1 MAENDY
7 LCGMMK
13 DQKNNQ
19 EIPVLAAPLQ
29 GVTDNVW
36 RMAQHEVFGGVD
48 AYYAPFMRVEHGEV
62 RRKDLRDVQPE
73 RNAGITLIPQILACQ
88 PDHALMM
95 VEALRQMGY
104 RRIDINLGCP
114 FPPIAMHRKG
124 SGMLAYP
131 ELAEA
136 LFKALAAVEDVEYSV
151 KMRIGWDKNDQWRNI
166 LPLVDIIRPV
176 NIAIHPR
183 TGKQQ
188 YKGELDTEQFE
199 AILAVSPWPVVY
211 NGGMRTIE
219 DIEQTILRYPTLA
232 AVMVGS
238 GLAANPGMFAPN
250 ATPDDYRRFHDM
262 LVDGYTEQLNGG
274 EAQLVRH
281 LQDIWQTF
289 LPGTAHKL
297 FKAIRKSRTL
307 EQYENAASAALADVA
322 TALNPQEENHDH

>member
-1 MAENDY
+1 MNMNDNI
-7 LCGMMK
+7 K
-13 DQKNNQ
+13 
-19 EIPVLAAPLQ
+19 IPVLAAPLQ

-36 RMAQHEVFGGVD
+36 RMAQHDVFGGVD

-62 RRKDLRDVQPE
+62 RRKDLRDVDPE
-73 RNAGITLIPQILACQ
+73 RNTGTTLIPQILACQ

-95 VEALRQMGY
+95 VDALKQMGY
-104 RRIDINLGCP
+104 TRIDINLGCP
-114 FPPIAMHRKG
+114 FPPIALHRKG

-131 ELAEA
+131 DLAEA
-136 LFKALAAVEDVEYSV
+136 LFKALATVGGVQWSV
-151 KMRIGWDKNDQWRNI
+151 KMRLGWDRNDQWRDI
-166 LPLVDIIRPV
+166 LPLMDIIKPV
-176 NIAIHPR
+176 NIAVHPR

-188 YKGELDTEQFE
+188 YKGDLDIGQFE
-199 AILAVSPWPVVY
+199 DLLAASSWPVIY
-211 NGGMRTIE
+211 NGSLHTVE
-219 DIEQTILRYPTLA
+219 DIENTIQRYPTLA

-238 GLAANPGMFAPN
+238 GLAANPGMLVSDAI
-250 ATPDDYRRFHDM
+250 PDDYRRFHDL

-307 EQYENAASAALADVA
+307 DQYQNAAAAALADVVS
-322 TALNPQEENHDH
+322 ALHPQEEDQDQ

>member
-1 MAENDY
+1 MIQVNDN
-7 LCGMMK
+7 K
-13 DQKNNQ
+13 
-19 EIPVLAAPLQ
+19 IPVLAAPLQ

-62 RRKDLRDVQPE
+62 RRKDLRDVDTE

-95 VEALRQMGY
+95 VDALKQMGY
-104 RRIDINLGCP
+104 SRIDINMGCP
-114 FPPIAMHRKG
+114 FPPIALHRKG

-131 ELAEA
+131 DLAEE
-136 LFKALAAVEDVEYSV
+136 LFKALATVQDVEYSV
-151 KMRIGWDKNDQWRNI
+151 KMRLGWDRNDQWRDI
-166 LPLVDIIRPV
+166 LPLMDIIKPV

-188 YKGELDTEQFE
+188 YKGELDMEQFE
-199 AILAVSPWPVVY
+199 ALLAASPWPIVY
-211 NGGMRTIE
+211 NGSLRTVQ
-219 DIEQTILRYPTLA
+219 DIEAITQRYPTLA

-238 GLAANPGMFAPN
+238 GLAANPGMFAPD
-250 ATPDDYRRFHDM
+250 ATPDDYRRFHDL

-274 EAQLVRH
+274 EAQLVRR

-289 LPGTAHKL
+289 LPGTNHKL

-307 EQYENAASAALADVA
+307 DQYQNAATAALADVA
-322 TALNPQEENHDH
+322 TALNPTADQEDQEILS

>member
-1 MAENDY
+1 MNNDI
-7 LCGMMK
+7 K
-13 DQKNNQ
+13 
-19 EIPVLAAPLQ
+19 IPVLAAPLQ

-62 RRKDLRDVQPE
+62 RRKDLRDVNPE
-73 RNAGITLIPQILACQ
+73 RNPGITLVPQILACV

-95 VEALRQMGY
+95 VQALKQLGY
-104 RRIDINLGCP
+104 THIDINLGCP
-114 FPPIAMHRKG
+114 FPPIALHRKG

-131 ELAEA
+131 DLAEA
-136 LFKALAAVEDVEYSV
+136 LFRALATVQDVEYSV
-151 KMRIGWDKNDQWRNI
+151 KMRLGWDKADQWRDI
-166 LPLVDIIRPV
+166 LPLMDIIKPV

-188 YKGELDTEQFE
+188 YKGELDIEQFE
-199 AILAVSPWPVVY
+199 ALLASSAWPVIY
-211 NGGMRTIE
+211 NGSLRTVE
-219 DIEQTILRYPTLA
+219 DIESTIQRYPTLA

-238 GLAANPGMFAPN
+238 GLAANPGMLAPD
-250 ATPDDYRRFHDM
+250 ATPDDYRRFHGL

-289 LPGTAHKL
+289 LPGIDRKL

-307 EQYENAASAALADVA
+307 DQYQNAAAAALTDIEA
-322 TALNPQEENHDH
+322 ALNPKPEEEETAEAR

>member
-1 MAENDY
+1 MNMNDNF
-7 LCGMMK
+7 K
-13 DQKNNQ
+13 
-19 EIPVLAAPLQ
+19 IPVLAAPLQ

-62 RRKDLRDVQPE
+62 RRKDLRDVNPE

-95 VEALRQMGY
+95 VDALKLMGY
-104 RRIDINLGCP
+104 SRIDINLGCP
-114 FPPIAMHRKG
+114 FPPIALHRKG

-131 ELAEA
+131 DLVEG
-136 LFKALAAVEDVEYSV
+136 LFKALAAVDGVEYSV
-151 KMRIGWDKNDQWRNI
+151 KMRLGWDRNDQWRDI
-166 LPLVDIIRPV
+166 LPLMEMLKPV
-176 NIAIHPR
+176 NIAVHPR
-183 TGKQQ
+183 IGKQQ
-188 YKGELDTEQFE
+188 YKGDLDIEQFE
-199 AILAVSPWPVVY
+199 ALLAASPWPVVY
-211 NGGMRTIE
+211 NGNLRTVE
-219 DIEQTILRYPTLA
+219 DIEATIQRYPKIA

-238 GLAANPGMFAPN
+238 GLAANPGMFVRDAAPG
-250 ATPDDYRRFHDM
+250 DYRRFHDM

-289 LPGTAHKL
+289 LPGTGRKL

-307 EQYENAASAALADVA
+307 EQYETAAAAALADVEN
-322 TALNPQEENHDH
+322 ALKNAFSDESADSGDPDFS

>member
-1 MAENDY
+1 MMNDD
-7 LCGMMK
+7 K
-13 DQKNNQ
+13 K
-19 EIPVLAAPLQ
+19 ITVLAAPLQ

-48 AYYAPFMRVEHGEV
+48 AYYAPFMRVERGEV

-95 VEALRQMGY
+95 VDALKEMSY
-104 RRIDINLGCP
+104 SRIDINLGCP
-114 FPPIAMHRKG
+114 FPPIALHRKG

-131 ELAEA
+131 DLVEEL
-136 LFKALAAVEDVEYSV
+136 FRALAVVEGVEYSV
-151 KMRIGWDKNDQWRNI
+151 KMRIGWDSNDQWRDI
-166 LPLVDIIRPV
+166 LPLMALIKPCH
-176 NIAIHPR
+176 IAVHPR

-188 YKGELDTEQFE
+188 YKGELDMEQFE
-199 AILAVSPWPVVY
+199 ALMEASSWPVVY
-211 NGGMRTIE
+211 NGGLHTVE
-219 DIEQTILRYPTLA
+219 DIDEINRRYPGLA

-238 GLAANPGMFAPN
+238 GLAANPGMFCPDAK
-250 ATPDDYRRFHDM
+250 PDDYRRFHDL
-262 LVDGYTEQLNGG
+262 LVDGYTDLLNGG

-289 LPGTAHKL
+289 LPDTDHKL

-307 EQYENAASAALADVA
+307 DQYRNAAAAALA
-322 TALNPQEENHDH
+322 ALG

>member
-1 MAENDY
+1 MSDSN
-7 LCGMMK
+7 K
-13 DQKNNQ
+13 
-19 EIPVLAAPLQ
+19 IPVLAAPLQ

-48 AYYAPFMRVEHGEV
+48 AYYSPFMRVERGEV
-62 RRKDLRDVQPE
+62 RRKDLRDVDPD

-95 VEALRQMGY
+95 VDALQQKGY

-114 FPPIAMHRKG
+114 FPPIALHRKG

-131 ELAEA
+131 ELVEQ
-136 LFKALAAVEDVEYSV
+136 LFKALSKADGVEYSV
-151 KMRIGWDKNDQWRNI
+151 KMRIGWDHNDQWRDI
-166 LPLVDIIRPV
+166 LPLMEIIRPV
-176 NIAIHPR
+176 NIAVHPR

-188 YKGELDTEQFE
+188 YKGELDIEQFE
-199 AILAVSPWPVVY
+199 ALLAASPWPIIY
-211 NGGMRTIE
+211 NGSLRTVE
-219 DIEQTILRYPTLA
+219 DIETITNRYPTLA

-238 GLAANPGMFAPN
+238 GLAANPGMLAPD
-250 ATPDDYRRFHDM
+250 ATPDDYRRFHDL
-262 LVDGYTEQLNGG
+262 LVEGYTEQLNGG

-289 LPGTAHKL
+289 LPGTSHKL

-307 EQYENAASAALADVA
+307 DQYQTAAAAALAAVES
-322 TALNPQEENHDH
+322 ALTPQEEENQ

>member
-1 MAENDY
+1 MNDI
-7 LCGMMK
+7 
-13 DQKNNQ
+13 KNR
-19 EIPVLAAPLQ
+19 IPVLAAPLQ

-62 RRKDLRDVQPE
+62 RRKDLRDVDPE
-73 RNAGITLIPQILACQ
+73 RNAGTTLIPQILACQ

-95 VEALRQMGY
+95 VDALKQMGY

-114 FPPIAMHRKG
+114 FPPIALHRKG

-131 ELAEA
+131 DLAEN
-136 LFKALAAVEDVEYSV
+136 LFKALAGVDGVEYSV
-151 KMRIGWDKNDQWRNI
+151 KMRLGWDRNDQWRDI
-166 LPLVDIIRPV
+166 LPLMEAVKPV
-176 NIAIHPR
+176 NIAVHPR
-183 TGKQQ
+183 IGKQQ
-188 YKGELDTEQFE
+188 YKGDLDIEQFE
-199 AILAVSPWPVVY
+199 ALLAASPWPVVY
-211 NGGMRTIE
+211 NGSLRTVE
-219 DIEQTILRYPTLA
+219 DIEEVINRYPTIA

-238 GLAANPGMFAPN
+238 GLAANPGMLAPD
-250 ATPDDYRRFHDM
+250 ASPDDYRRFHDI

-289 LPGTAHKL
+289 LPGTGHKL

-307 EQYENAASAALADVA
+307 EQYETAAAAALANVENA
-322 TALNPQEENHDH
+322 LTARPEDNDEQ

>member
-1 MAENDY
+1 MNMNDNF
-7 LCGMMK
+7 K
-13 DQKNNQ
+13 
-19 EIPVLAAPLQ
+19 IPVLAAPLQ

-62 RRKDLRDVQPE
+62 RRKDLRDVNPE

-95 VEALRQMGY
+95 IDALKQMGY
-104 RRIDINLGCP
+104 SRIDINLGCP
-114 FPPIAMHRKG
+114 FPPIALHRKG

-131 ELAEA
+131 DLVEG
-136 LFKALAAVEDVEYSV
+136 LFKALAAVDGVEYSV
-151 KMRIGWDKNDQWRNI
+151 KMRLGWDRNDQWRDI
-166 LPLVDIIRPV
+166 LPLMEMLKPV
-176 NIAIHPR
+176 NIAVHPR
-183 TGKQQ
+183 IGKQQ
-188 YKGELDTEQFE
+188 YKGDLDIEQFE
-199 AILAVSPWPVVY
+199 ALLAASPWPVVY
-211 NGGMRTIE
+211 NGNLRTVE
-219 DIEQTILRYPTLA
+219 DIEATIQRYPKIA

-238 GLAANPGMFAPN
+238 GLAANPGMFVRDAAPG
-250 ATPDDYRRFHDM
+250 DYRRFHDM

-289 LPGTAHKL
+289 LPGTGRKL

-307 EQYENAASAALADVA
+307 EQYETAAAAALADVEN
-322 TALNPQEENHDH
+322 ALKNAFSDESADSGDPDFS

>member
-1 MAENDY
+1 MNDI
-7 LCGMMK
+7 
-13 DQKNNQ
+13 KNR
-19 EIPVLAAPLQ
+19 IPVLAAPLQ

-48 AYYAPFMRVEHGEV
+48 AYYAPFMRVEHCEV
-62 RRKDLRDVQPE
+62 RRKDLRDVDPE

-95 VEALRQMGY
+95 VDALKQMGY

-114 FPPIAMHRKG
+114 FPPIALHRKG

-131 ELAEA
+131 DLAEN
-136 LFKALAAVEDVEYSV
+136 LFKALVGVDGVEYSV
-151 KMRIGWDKNDQWRNI
+151 KMRLGWDRNDQWRDI
-166 LPLVDIIRPV
+166 LPLMEAVKPV
-176 NIAIHPR
+176 NIAVHPR
-183 TGKQQ
+183 IGKQQ
-188 YKGELDTEQFE
+188 YKGDLDIEQFE
-199 AILAVSPWPVVY
+199 ALLAASPWPVVY
-211 NGGMRTIE
+211 NGSLRTVE
-219 DIEQTILRYPTLA
+219 DIEDVINRYPTIA

-238 GLAANPGMFAPN
+238 GLAANPGMLAPD
-250 ATPDDYRRFHDM
+250 ASPDDYRRFHDM

-289 LPGTAHKL
+289 LPGTGHKL

-307 EQYENAASAALADVA
+307 EQYETAAAAALADVENA
-322 TALNPQEENHDH
+322 LTARPEDNDEQ